1 MGIIKNP
8 SELAAKQNLSILI
21 YGQPGTGKTTLGCSA
36 PNPILFDYD
45 GGVQRINGAHQVPT
59 VQVRSWEDT
68 QEALKEIETDY
79 PECKTIVIDTV
90 GKMLDYM
97 SDFIIRNDSKMGM
110 RDGSLSL
117 KGYGVRKTMF
127 VNFIKQL
134 FISGRSVV
142 FIAHE
147 KEDKDNDV
155 VTKRPLIG
163 GSSAS
168 DLITELDL
176 VGYMQMFG
184 KERTIAFN
192 PTENYIAKNCC
203 NMPPVVKL
211 PVTVDDAGN
220 AAAEN
225 NFIEGVIRKYQ
236 ADQQSKISTNADF
249 EALKEMI
256 AAKVECITDADTA
269 NEVVDEVAKMQHI
282 YNSKMIASKLI
293 SDKAKEIG
301 ISFNKLTKR
310 YE

>member
-1 MGIIKNP
+1 MGIIKKP
-8 SELAAKQNLSILI
+8 SELAAKSTLSIMV

-36 PNPILFDYD
+36 PNAILFDYD

-68 QEALKEIETDY
+68 QTAIKEIESDY
-79 PECKTIVIDTV
+79 PECETIVIDTV

-97 SDFIIRNDSKMGM
+97 SDYIIRNDSKMGM

-117 KGYGVRKTMF
+117 KGYGVRKNMF

-147 KEDKDNDV
+147 KEDKDGDV

-163 GSSAS
+163 GSSAA

-176 VGYMQMFG
+176 VGYVQMFG
-184 KERTIAFN
+184 KDRTIAFN
-192 PTENYIAKNCC
+192 PTEQFIAKNCC
-203 NMPPVVKL
+203 NLPPVVKI
-211 PVTVDDAGN
+211 PVIVDEKGN
-220 AAAEN
+220 SVGDN
-225 NFIEGVIRKYQ
+225 NFVANIIKSYKEH
-236 ADQQSKISTNADF
+236 QQKKTEINADY
-249 EALKEMI
+249 EDLKEVIKDMVDSVI
-256 AAKVECITDADTA
+256 DAQSANDTMAKILD
-269 NEVVDEVAKMQHI
+269 MQHI
-282 YNSKMIASKLI
+282 YNSKMLASKMLN
-293 SDKAKEIG
+293 DKSTALGLK
-301 ISFNKLTKR
+301 FNKISKC